1 MTTDQVTYCHFCQRA
16 VRSTMHGR
24 HGACVDYYRTTTGRG
39 RIEVYQDPKSDSPV
53 RVMRV
58 DELCE
63 FATCRSCWA
72 RPGVQ
77 AELKRARRTG
87 EL

>member
-1 MTTDQVTYCHFCQRA
+1 
-16 VRSTMHGR
+16 MHGR
-24 HGACVDYYRTTTGRG
+24 RGARVDYFRTTTGTG
-39 RIEVYQDPKSDSPV
+39 RIEVYEDPKSDSPI

-58 DELCE
+58 DEVCT
-63 FATCRSCWA
+63 FATCRGCWT
-72 RPGVQ
+72 RPAVQ